1 MELITA
7 LLVLALLLLLA
18 SVVWLI
24 SVRKKNVALVDI
36 CLPIFF
42 WIAIEFSL
50 RGNAEPQSV
59 AWVGIVLVSIWA
71 LRLGLHVFIRNRRQS
86 EDRRYQEIR
95 ERFNPGFEWKSLFV
109 IFWFQAVLA
118 WALAAPLYVIS
129 SSHKTIE
136 PLHLAAIALWIVGMA
151 FEAIADQQ
159 LFRFHRRTNHANG
172 VLTTGL
178 WRYTRHPNYFGEFCI
193 AWGFFVFSLPSGGW
207 WTVFAPLAL
216 TYFLLRF
223 SGVARME
230 AGMEKRRPGYREYTT
245 RTNAFFPGRPRES
258 KS

>member
-1 MELITA
+1 MLW
-7 LLVLALLLLLA
+7 LVSL
-18 SVVWLI
+18 
-24 SVRKKNVALVDI
+24 RKENVAFVDVGW
-36 CLPIFF
+36 PIIFWFAAVLFF
-42 WIAIEFSL
+42 QA
-50 RGNAEPQSV
+50 NTEPRSV
-59 AWVGIVLVSIWA
+59 AWVGLAMISLWA
-71 LRLGLHVFIRNRRQS
+71 LRLTLHVLVRNAGRP
-86 EDRRYQEIR
+86 EDRRYREIR
-95 ERFNPGFEWKSLFV
+95 EKFNPGFKWKSLFV

-136 PLHLAAIALWIVGMA
+136 PLHLAAIALWMVGMA

-159 LFRFHRRTNHANG
+159 LFRFHRRTSHANG

-230 AGMEKRRPGYREYTT
+230 AGMEKRRPGYREYTS